1 MVVGAVVGS
10 AVERGE
16 GVFVGG
22 GEVGM
27 GGPGLALGWDVL
39 AGVLSEV
46 S

>member
-1 MVVGAVVGS
+1 MVVVVGT
-10 AVERGE
+10 AVEEGGE

-22 GEVGM
+22 GEAGV